1 MMRKTLEDGA
11 KAMNISLSQLQLDQ
25 FDLYYKRLIEWN
37 EKINLTA
44 ITDPYEVA
52 VKHFLDSLAILPRFA
67 PVRGAVTLIDVGTG
81 AGFPG
86 IPLKIANPQ
95 IQLTLLDS
103 LQKRVKFL
111 EEVIRDLE
119 LEGAVCVHG
128 RAEELA
134 HDALFR
140 ERFDIAV
147 ARAVAPLP
155 VLLEYCSGYVKK
167 GGYMIAYKGP
177 ALLEELSES
186 EKARKILKMKHVETV
201 QAEELPV
208 EIDHFMAIFEKNGN
222 LGLQYPRKQSKI
234 KKEKLV

>member
-1 MMRKTLEDGA
+1 M
-11 KAMNISLSQLQLDQ
+11 
-25 FDLYYKRLIEWN
+25 
-37 EKINLTA
+37 
-44 ITDPYEVA
+44 
-52 VKHFLDSLAILPRFA
+52 
-67 PVRGAVTLIDVGTG
+67 
-81 AGFPG
+81 
-86 IPLKIANPQ
+86 
-95 IQLTLLDS
+95 LDS

-208 EIDHFMAIFEKNGN
+208 EMDHFMAIFEKNGN

-234 KKEKLV
+234 KKEKTGINFHVQKRGMTFGTDGEHD